1 MNIRGALIGVAM
13 AMASS
18 TAGAG
23 LAPFLVNL
31 TNGTGVTPVECFS
44 ANDAGN
50 CATANAQLELY
61 AWNAATLAGSSSA
74 FSGFGGLGANQVLW
88 EFRNVGANAS
98 SITQVFWENPGL
110 STLLSIGG
118 FIDADDNFIAGNGDP
133 GVDFSVGTPQ
143 PNVPAGNTV
152 SIANG
157 GPFTVTDPLKASPDS
172 PTQPNGVNPGE
183 RLGVIM
189 NLAGGLGL
197 MDLAQVLGRHGHPG
211 GGACARIW

>member
-98 SITQVFWENPGL
+98 SSTQVYWENPGL

-157 GPFTVTDPLKASPDS
+157 CQRRSKSTP
-172 PTQPNGVNPGE
+172 
-183 RLGVIM
+183 
-189 NLAGGLGL
+189 LAGVKMHHL
-197 MDLAQVLGRHGHPG
+197 MRFSPALAVVPVVHRRD
-211 GGACARIW
+211 ARCFV